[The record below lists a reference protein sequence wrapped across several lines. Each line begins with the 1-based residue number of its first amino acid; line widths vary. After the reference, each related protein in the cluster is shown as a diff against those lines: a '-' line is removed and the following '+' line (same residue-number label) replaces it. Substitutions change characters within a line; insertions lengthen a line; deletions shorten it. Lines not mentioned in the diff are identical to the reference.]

1 MNEMEVAEM
10 IEKYIEYVDT
20 DGRKGRRR
28 PAAREG
34 AVAVAANERR
44 GRRKASAKVVD
55 FIDTD

>member
-1 MNEMEVAEM
+1 M

-20 DGRKGRRR
+20 DGRKGRGR